1 MSADIICAGE
11 MLVEIMRAE
20 IGVPHTQVGGFYRGP
35 FPSGAPCIFI
45 DAAARLAAR
54 LAAGRPLTTAY
65 IGAVGADDFGKVLLE
80 RLATS
85 GADISLVRIDRSHPT
100 GVAFVQYN
108 ADGSRRFIFA
118 PGAAGCL
125 EASDVTVE
133 AFSRVKLFH
142 VTGSALAISNSSRAA
157 VMKALELAVSA
168 GASISFDPN
177 LRLEMMSAGDIHAIC
192 RLVIQNTTILLP
204 NTEEARMLTGEANPE
219 TACQALLDMGPQVV
233 VLKEGRDG
241 CTVFTS
247 RGSDRASG
255 FAVNEVDPTGAGDTF
270 DAAFVVEYLSGAS
283 LVDAARYANAAG
295 ALKVTTLGPMASH
308 SREQIST
315 FLEKAAQH
323 P

>member
-45 DAAARLAAR
+45 DAAARLAA
-54 LAAGRPLTTAY
+54 GRPLTTAY

-80 RLATS
+80 RLTTT
-85 GADISLVRIDRSHPT
+85 GVDISLVRIDRSHPT

-118 PGAAGCL
+118 PGAAGRL
-125 EASDVTVE
+125 AASDVTAE
-133 AFSRVKLFH
+133 AFSRVKLLH
-142 VTGSALAISNSSRAA
+142 VTGSALAISDSSRAA

-177 LRLEMMSAGDIHAIC
+177 LRLEMMSADDIRAVC
-192 RLVIQNTTILLP
+192 RPVIENTTILLP
-204 NTEEARMLTGEANPE
+204 NADEARMLTGEATPE
-219 TACQALLDMGPQVV
+219 AACQLLLAMGPQVV
-233 VLKEGRDG
+233 VLKQGRDG
-241 CTVFTS
+241 CTVLTS
-247 RGSDRASG
+247 RGSDRVPA
-255 FAVNEVDPTGAGDTF
+255 FAIDEVDPTGAGDTF
-270 DAAFVVEYLSGAS
+270 DAAFIVEHLSGAS
-283 LVDAARYANAAG
+283 LVDAARFANAAG

-308 SREQIST
+308 SREQIAA
-315 FLEKAAQH
+315 FLKNPVQQT
-323 P
+323 